1 MALYPGN
8 LDKQLREVESPG
20 FQSTID
26 ESSWSA
32 NGADDISVGFS
43 NGAVSILRSFPI
55 RCRQ

>member
-8 LDKQLREVESPG
+8 LDKRLREVESPG

-32 NGADDISVGFS
+32 NGADDISVGFL
-43 NGAVSILRSFPI
+43 NDAASILRSLPI
-55 RCRQ
+55 QCRQ